1 LQGASPTAIT
11 LAEILSLDTVCA
23 DEEERSEE
31 CEIEPDV
38 FFNFY
43 LYFAAPVS
51 GDAPVSR

>member
-1 LQGASPTAIT
+1 M
-11 LAEILSLDTVCA
+11 DTGGA